1 MRTLDWGGLRNVR
14 DLGGLPT
21 PLARAGVTLR
31 GRVARG
37 PRRELLTAEGWQAAS
52 DCGLR
57 SVVDLRVA
65 DEVGRRSGDPD
76 ATLPSHLQVTLAP
89 TEDQDDPEFRAV
101 CVPILDSPEYWQ
113 HNVRIL
119 PDLVRGALEAIAA
132 AEPGVLIHC
141 AGGRDRSGMVTA
153 LLLASARVDVEW
165 IVDDYAQSV
174 RAMAGTGSENA
185 PAHDRQAAWSPQQVE
200 DWLREVDPHVR
211 EFIAEVDA
219 VLGTLGAEPQLR
231 MRLRQ
236 LLTE

>member
-21 PLARAGVTLR
+21 PLARTGQTLR

-52 DCGLR
+52 DWGLR

-76 ATLPSHLQVTLAP
+76 ATPPSHLQVTLAR

-141 AGGRDRSGMVTA
+141 AGGRDRTGMVTA
-153 LLLASARVDVEW
+153 LLLPNARVDVES

-174 RAMAGTGSENA
+174 RAMAGTCS
-185 PAHDRQAAWSPQQVE
+185 
-200 DWLREVDPHVR
+200 
-211 EFIAEVDA
+211 
-219 VLGTLGAEPQLR
+219 
-231 MRLRQ
+231 
-236 LLTE
+236 